1 MNIKNVVV
9 VGAGM
14 MGNALAQVF
23 ASNPD
28 LHVYLKTRALKEGR
42 WVPIENN
49 LDIMISRGAATEE
62 ELVSIEEYAVH
73 ADFHR
78 SGSTVLILESP
89 NGEKSEFDLTVERDT
104 YTVTKR

>member
-28 LHVYLKTRALKEGR
+28 LHVFLRTAGS
-42 WVPIENN
+42 P
-49 LDIMISRGAATEE
+49 SRTTWT
-62 ELVSIEEYAVH
+62 S
-73 ADFHR
+73 
-78 SGSTVLILESP
+78 
-89 NGEKSEFDLTVERDT
+89 
-104 YTVTKR
+104 

>member
-28 LHVYLKTRALKEGR
+28 LHVFLKTRSLKDDR

-49 LDIMISRGAATEE
+49 LDIMIARGAATEE
-62 ELVSIEEYAVH
+62 EKKAIMSRMK
-73 ADFHR
+73 F
-78 SGSTVLILESP
+78 VL
-89 NGEKSEFDLTVERDT
+89 
-104 YTVTKR
+104 

>member
-9 VGAGM
+9 VGGGM

-28 LHVYLKTRALKEGR
+28 LHVTLKTRALRDDR
-42 WVPIENN
+42 WDMINNN

-62 ELVSIEEYAVH
+62 EKAAIISRIHFEVDEAK
-73 ADFHR
+73 A
-78 SGSTVLILESP
+78 
-89 NGEKSEFDLTVERDT
+89 
-104 YTVTKR
+104 